1 MPTSASETSLEV
13 VCLTAGYRSVTV
25 VRDLSLVVRKGEFVA
40 LLGANGVGKTT
51 LLRAVVG
58 AAHITSGR
66 ILLNGKPVEGRRSH
80 AITRMGLAIVPEGR
94 ALVPESSVRDNLALG
109 TTPWNKRF
117 HGSGVDRAMDAVY
130 AQFPVLGERSNQ
142 LAGSLS
148 GGEQQMLAIG
158 RALVA
163 KPEILILDEPSLGLA
178 PRLVQQVFNG
188 LAAVNR
194 SGITVLVAEQNA
206 SAALRVATRSYVMNG
221 GRIVL
226 EGDAAQIQQ
235 SDGLRTAFL
244 GHKEET
250 A

>member
-1 MPTSASETSLEV
+1 
-13 VCLTAGYRSVTV
+13 
-25 VRDLSLVVRKGEFVA
+25 
-40 LLGANGVGKTT
+40 
-51 LLRAVVG
+51 
-58 AAHITSGR
+58 
-66 ILLNGKPVEGRRSH
+66 
-80 AITRMGLAIVPEGR
+80 MGLAIVPEGR

-109 TTPWNKRF
+109 TAAWNKRF
-117 HGSGVDRAMDAVY
+117 FGTDVDRALDEVY

-163 KPEILILDEPSLGLA
+163 RPDVLVLDEPSLGLA
-178 PRLVQQVFNG
+178 PRLVQQVFDG

-226 EGDAAQIQQ
+226 EGDAAQIQS

-244 GHKEET
+244 GHQEET